1 MRLEFW
7 GARGTAPVSG
17 RDKVVFGGNTPCA
30 SVRSAAGD
38 LLIIDAGTGIRDLGE
53 ALLREAGEEG
63 FRVHLLL
70 THFHLDH
77 IIGLPFFRPLFS
89 AKAAITF
96 YSTGPR
102 EEAEKRLAGLMEGR
116 YFPANFEETDA
127 RKEFVQV
134 PDAPFTIGTVRVSYC
149 RLIHPQGS
157 VAYKLE
163 EGGRSLVFA
172 TDTENPGDSLDEQ
185 LAAFAAGAT
194 CLVYDATFSPEEYLA
209 GKRGWGHST
218 WLEGTRLAAAA
229 GVRSLILSHWN
240 PGHSD
245 RQIKGMIGLAK
256 SKFPRTIGARQGLK
270 KNI

>member
-1 MRLEFW
+1 MKLEFW
-7 GARGTAPVSG
+7 GARGTSPASG
-17 RDKVVFGGNTPCA
+17 RDRVVFGGNTPCA
-30 SVRSAAGD
+30 SVRSESGD

-53 ALLREAGEEG
+53 SLFPEAGKEG
-63 FRVHLLL
+63 FRAHLLL

-77 IIGLPFFRPLFS
+77 IIGLPSFRPLFTAGAS
-89 AKAAITF
+89 ITF
-96 YSTGPR
+96 YSTEPR
-102 EEAEKRLAGLMEGR
+102 EETERLLAGLMEGR
-116 YFPANFEETDA
+116 YFPLNLEDTDA

-134 PDAPFTIGTVRVSYC
+134 PAVPFNIGTVRVSYC

-185 LAAFAAGAT
+185 LAEFVAGAT
-194 CLVYDATFSPEEYLA
+194 CLVYDAMFSPEEYRA

-240 PGHSD
+240 PAHSD
-245 RQIKGMIGLAK
+245 RQIKEMIRQAK
-256 SKFPRTIGARQGLK
+256 NKFPLTIGARQGLK